1 MRSSP
6 YREYF
11 PHVVLLGVAS
21 INIYMLALFRFVVAR
36 RNKVAFVYEQSS
48 LHYKW
53 KGYGIELLFESHSLS
68 SDISQCKISISM
80 VFSRQCLLPRNSHL
94 VSGLFQIDCQS
105 KFNKP
110 VTIKIQHCNVKRKLS
125 DLCFVTS
132 SDENS
137 PYKCQYVEGDFDS
150 NFGEIKVSSFSVY
163 GIIMRPIV
171 SLYETIRNF
180 LWPVTSG
187 LLYSIYLYYNFS
199 EQRRHCWKLTFIVV
213 KNLDIYLTYVEDF
226 ARRNN
231 IEKSVVRVVEFDESE
246 EINFR
251 ACIDE
256 TPDVQLEPMTLPSL
270 SKRIINKY
278 EEGNPPI
285 CELILTSS
293 RLPELPIKFC
303 IEGIRNSHEHITF
316 VWNRLGKSTM

>member
-1 MRSSP
+1 M
-6 YREYF
+6 
-11 PHVVLLGVAS
+11 
-21 INIYMLALFRFVVAR
+21 
-36 RNKVAFVYEQSS
+36 AFLYQQSS
-48 LHYKW
+48 LHYVW
-53 KGYGIELLFESHSLS
+53 KGYGIELLFERHSLTS
-68 SDISQCKISISM
+68 EISECIISISVVSSM
-80 VFSRQCLLPRNSHL
+80 ECLLPGNVHL
-94 VSGLFQIDCQS
+94 VSGLFQIDCQGN
-105 KFNKP
+105 FDKP
-110 VTIKIQHCNVKRKLS
+110 VTIKIQHCAIKRKLI
-125 DLCFVTS
+125 DLSFVTS

-137 PYKCQYVEGDFDS
+137 PYKCQCVEGDFDS
-150 NFGEIKVSSFSVY
+150 NFGKIKVSSFSVY
-163 GIIMRPIV
+163 GIIMRPIF
-171 SLYETIRNF
+171 SLYETIRNV
-180 LWPVTSG
+180 LWPVASG

-213 KNLDIYLTYVEDF
+213 KNLDIYLSYVQDF

-256 TPDVQLEPMTLPSL
+256 TQDVRLEPMTPSSL

-278 EEGNPPI
+278 EEGNPPN

-303 IEGIRNSHEHITF
+303 IEGIRNSHEYITF
-316 VWNRLGKSTM
+316 VWNSLGKSIM